1 MRELIFISKI
11 ITIIK
16 VGVDFAI
23 NFIYLFKYKESFC
36 YLLAEGAICPW
47 LADILQSGNTAGAL
61 PTVVWGTRQG
71 SEKHMT

>member
-47 LADILQSGNTAGAL
+47 LAEHPPVRKHSR
-61 PTVVWGTRQG
+61 GTPNSSVGHKAR
-71 SEKHMT
+71 K